1 MLVYC
6 DASALVKLFVQ
17 EDVSQALRSFLS
29 AERVLGSSE
38 LVRVEVLRTLR
49 RRGDRRDE
57 ERAAAFLDSLT
68 LIRLDAATVDRATR
82 LGPATL
88 RTLDALHLATALAL
102 NPLPRA
108 FLCYDRRL
116 GEAAREHGLQVAAPG
131 FEEVHEP

>member
-17 EDVSQALRSFLS
+17 EEVSQALRSFLGG
-29 AERVLGSSE
+29 ECVLSSSE
-38 LVRVEVLRTLR
+38 LVKVEVLRTLR

-57 ERAAAFLDSLT
+57 ERAAAYLDSLT
-68 LIRLDAATVDRATR
+68 LIRLDAATLDRATR
-82 LGPATL
+82 LGPASL
-88 RTLDALHLATALAL
+88 RTFDALHLATALAL

-131 FEEVHEP
+131 FEEVHEA

>member
-6 DASALVKLFVQ
+6 DASALVKLFVK
-17 EDVSQALRSFLS
+17 EEVSQALRSFLGR
-29 AERVLGSSE
+29 ECVLSSSE

-57 ERAAAFLDSLT
+57 ERAAAYLDSLA
-68 LIRLDAATVDRATR
+68 LIRLDAATLDRATR

-88 RTLDALHLATALAL
+88 RTLDAIHLATALAL
-102 NPLPRA
+102 SPLPRA

-116 GEAAREHGLQVAAPG
+116 GAAARIHGLEVVAPG
-131 FEEVHEP
+131 FDEVHEP

>member
-1 MLVYC
+1 M
-6 DASALVKLFVQ
+6 
-17 EDVSQALRSFLS
+17 RSFLGG
-29 AERVLGSSE
+29 ECVLSSSE

-57 ERAAAFLDSLT
+57 VRAAAYLDSLT
-68 LIRLDAATVDRATR
+68 LIRLDAATLDRATR

-102 NPLPRA
+102 SPLPRV

-116 GEAAREHGLQVAAPG
+116 GEAARERGLRVVAPG

>member
-17 EDVSQALRSFLS
+17 EEVSQALRSFLS
-29 AERVLGSSE
+29 GECVLSSSE

-57 ERAAAFLDSLT
+57 ERAAAYLDSLT
-68 LIRLDAATVDRATR
+68 LIRLDAATLDRATR

-88 RTLDALHLATALAL
+88 RTLDALHLATALAI

-131 FEEVHEP
+131 FDEVHEP

>member
-6 DASALVKLFVQ
+6 DASALVKLFV
-17 EDVSQALRSFLS
+17 EEEVSQALRSFLDR
-29 AERVLGSSE
+29 ECVLSSSE
-38 LVRVEVLRTLR
+38 LVRVEVVRSLR

-57 ERAAAFLDSLT
+57 ERAAAYLDSLA
-68 LIRLDAATVDRATR
+68 LVRLDAAILDRATR

-102 NPLPRA
+102 SPLPRA

-116 GEAAREHGLQVAAPG
+116 AEAARIHGLEVVAPG
-131 FEEVHEP
+131 VDEVHEP

>member
-17 EDVSQALRSFLS
+17 EEVSQALRSFLVG
-29 AERVLGSSE
+29 ECVLSSSE

-57 ERAAAFLDSLT
+57 ERAAAYLDSLT
-68 LIRLDAATVDRATR
+68 LIRLDAATLDRATR

>member
-1 MLVYC
+1 MLIYC

-17 EDVSQALRSFLS
+17 EAVSAELRRFLS
-29 AERVLGSSE
+29 GDCVLSSSE

-57 ERAAAFLDSLT
+57 ERAAAVLDSLA
-68 LIRLDAATVDRATR
+68 LIRLDAATLDRASR

-102 NPLPRA
+102 SPLPRA

-116 GEAAREHGLQVAAPG
+116 AEAARIHGLEVVAPG
-131 FEEVHEP
+131 FDEFHEP